1 MVGCIEVE
9 REQEKP
15 AIRVTMLLELEEMLM
30 SDWVAVR
37 PHIIQGELVARVHVH
52 CGLEQD

>member
-15 AIRVTMLLELEEMLM
+15 AIRVTMLLELEETLM

-37 PHIIQGELVARVHVH
+37 PHIIQGELVALVHVH